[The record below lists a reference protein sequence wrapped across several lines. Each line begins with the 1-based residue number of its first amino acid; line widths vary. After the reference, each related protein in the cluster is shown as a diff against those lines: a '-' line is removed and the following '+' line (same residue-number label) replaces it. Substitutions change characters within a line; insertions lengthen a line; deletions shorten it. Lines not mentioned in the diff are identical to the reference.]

1 MKRFALKLMI
11 VTIGLIGCQSKKNT
25 VVEDSKDSSKVIES
39 KKDETTVIEAQSST
53 DDKKGSIKAKA
64 QGNIA
69 GADIQVSYYSPS
81 VRGRIIWGGLVP
93 FGQVW
98 VTGAHSATSI
108 EFTKDLIIDGKTV
121 VAGKYAFFTIP
132 NKDAWVVIIN
142 KNWRQHLADQYDDK
156 QDVIRVSVKPET
168 EEKLQERLRYVIEE
182 GTGNEGEIVVYWEK
196 LEIALPFK
204 VK

>member
-69 GADIQVSYYSPS
+69 GADIQVSYYSPA

-108 EFTKDLIIDGKTV
+108 EFTKDLAIDGKTV
-121 VAGKYAFFTIP
+121 LAGKYAFFTIP
-132 NKDAWVVIIN
+132 NKDAWVVILN
-142 KNWRQHLADQYDDK
+142 KNWRQHLADQYDEK

-168 EEKLQERLRYVIEE
+168 EEKLQEQLRYVIEE
-182 GTGNEGEIVVYWEK
+182 GTGNEGEIVVCWEK